1 MGQGLLGGRN
11 KQGEERGVRGR
22 WGWGGAADRESRERK
37 RNARTYVEV
46 GDLFVEGFGLVTRED
61 VLHLLRYAFQKS
73 LVNS

>member
-1 MGQGLLGGRN
+1 MCTCCPIGLKVLDVR
-11 KQGEERGVRGR
+11 RG
-22 WGWGGAADRESRERK
+22 GGAADRESRERK